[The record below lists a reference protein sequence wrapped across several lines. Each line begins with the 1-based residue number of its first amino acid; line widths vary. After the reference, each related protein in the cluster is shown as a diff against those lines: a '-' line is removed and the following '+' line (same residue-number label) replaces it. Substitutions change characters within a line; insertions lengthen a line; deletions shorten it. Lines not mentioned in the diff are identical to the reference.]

1 MRKALLNA
9 RIERN
14 LTQEEVAQKAGISR
28 SAYTN
33 IERGVKKSL
42 VRCSSENQ
50 KRPSVARTTIFF
62 LDSMFRNETRREE
75 HTMNLYEINV
85 KGANGVKHKSKVYE
99 INVDAAFKEAFIQ
112 GKIYGAEKLDDCTV
126 QQIQTNAGVFQRHRT
141 RVFGPN
147 QEHSGCPWPGQL
159 LRNGL

>member
-50 KRPSVARTTIFF
+50 KGRRLPERRYFF
-62 LDSMFRNETRREE
+62 GF
-75 HTMNLYEINV
+75 
-85 KGANGVKHKSKVYE
+85 
-99 INVDAAFKEAFIQ
+99 
-112 GKIYGAEKLDDCTV
+112 
-126 QQIQTNAGVFQRHRT
+126 
-141 RVFGPN
+141 
-147 QEHSGCPWPGQL
+147 
-159 LRNGL
+159 

>member
-33 IERGVKKSL
+33 IERGVKNPSFDVA
-42 VRCSSENQ
+42 VRIK

-62 LDSMFRNETRREE
+62 
-75 HTMNLYEINV
+75 
-85 KGANGVKHKSKVYE
+85 
-99 INVDAAFKEAFIQ
+99 
-112 GKIYGAEKLDDCTV
+112 
-126 QQIQTNAGVFQRHRT
+126 
-141 RVFGPN
+141 
-147 QEHSGCPWPGQL
+147 
-159 LRNGL
+159 